1 MAVMKSK
8 NGNDLVVDCN
18 CGCGNGIRIR
28 VDKDDVTDD
37 YFLVSYITDNF
48 NSASGDKIRYLI
60 LRKIKKIVSIIKNRD
75 YLHSDVCMT
84 KEEFE
89 EFRDYINSIE

>member
-28 VDKDDVTDD
+28 VDKDDVTDE

-48 NSASGDKIRYLI
+48 NSASGDKIRYVI

-75 YLHSDVCMT
+75 YLHSDIGMT

>member
-18 CGCGNGIRIR
+18 CGCGNGIRIS
-28 VDKDDVTDD
+28 VDKDNVIDE
-37 YFLVSYITDNF
+37 YFLLSYITDNF
-48 NSASGDKIRYLI
+48 NSASGDKIRYVI